1 VNLISVIYTK
11 KNGKSYFSGGC
22 MKFSKLKTVMGTIAL
37 IPAIAFAGDVD
48 TQSGFSLGAGLGVMD
63 PTGDR
68 NLDSDG
74 ITAFNGAYRFDPN
87 WEVEVTALG
96 GELSGDGASNN
107 DADVRNNR
115 LDFNYYLNNGH
126 WQPYLSVGAGKT
138 KYDYDQGD
146 SVDDSPLDFGL
157 GLKYFLNPS
166 WYARGD
172 VRGFNTSDGTD
183 KAITFSVGH
192 MFNQHKKLPPA
203 DSDNDGVI
211 DDLDQC
217 PGTPAGASVDENG
230 CPTDTDGDGVLDYM
244 DQCPNSSAGAEVNES
259 GCENVTMSMSLTVE
273 FANNSAALETGS
285 NPDIDAAVAFL
296 STHTNV
302 SASIEG
308 HTDSNGEA
316 SYNQMLSEKR
326 AKAAADRL
334 IEQGVDASRVTS
346 VGYGETKPIADNNTR
361 EGRQANRR
369 IVAVLEA
376 EEAASE

>member
-1 VNLISVIYTK
+1 
-11 KNGKSYFSGGC
+11 
-22 MKFSKLKTVMGTIAL
+22 MKFSKLKMAMGAIAL

-63 PTGDR
+63 PAGDR
-68 NLDSDG
+68 DLHSDS

-96 GELSGDGASNN
+96 GELSGDGALNS

-146 SVDDSPLDFGL
+146 NADDSPIDFGL
-157 GLKYFLNPS
+157 GLKYFFNPS

-172 VRGFNTSDGTD
+172 VRGFNTNDGTD
-183 KAITFSVGH
+183 NAVTFSLGH

-217 PGTPAGASVDENG
+217 PGTPAGAPVDENG
-230 CPTDTDGDGVLDYM
+230 CPTDTDGDGVLDYL

-273 FANNSAALETGS
+273 FANNSAVLETGS
-285 NPDIDAAVAFL
+285 NPDMDAAATFL
-296 STHTNV
+296 STHTNI

-308 HTDSNGEA
+308 HTDSRGEA

-334 IEQGVDASRVTS
+334 IENGVDASRITS
-346 VGYGETKPIADNNTR
+346 VGYGETQPIADNDTAN
-361 EGRQANRR
+361 GRQTNRR

-376 EEAASE
+376 TEEVTEEVTEEATETASE